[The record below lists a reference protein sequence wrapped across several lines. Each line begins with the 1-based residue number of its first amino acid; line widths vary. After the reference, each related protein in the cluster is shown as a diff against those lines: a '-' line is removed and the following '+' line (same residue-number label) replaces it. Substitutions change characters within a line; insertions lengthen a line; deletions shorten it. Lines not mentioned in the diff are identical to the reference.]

1 MKLPRMI
8 LSLMLLTFLV
18 ISCSTSEAPE
28 ETDLAALVQETHW
41 LRQPPASEAEIF
53 FSFCPNTDLIIT
65 RREDLNG
72 VTVDT
77 HSQYRYEVNTSR
89 NTLLIYWTDEIVEY
103 SWSLSGDVLR
113 LEGVSLDRE
122 VELKKNSV
130 ALTVCD

>member
-1 MKLPRMI
+1 MQFPRTI
-8 LSLMLLTFLV
+8 FSALLLIV
-18 ISCSTSEAPE
+18 LLASCSTSEAPE

-41 LRQPPASEAEIF
+41 LRQPPAAEAEIF
-53 FSFCPNTDLIIT
+53 FSFCPNTDLIVT

-72 VTVDT
+72 VVVDT

-103 SWSLSGDVLR
+103 NWSLSGDVLM

-130 ALTVCD
+130 VLTVCE